1 MATETFDDKAAF
13 LAALHGKLRTTRGRE
28 TRPDIPAAPR
38 SPVTGLSTFIKA
50 GWAWEFR
57 VGSGYRLE
65 KGALSTG
72 WQADEATCCKVAK
85 GLKS

>member
-1 MATETFDDKAAF
+1 MTIEMSEHDAAR
-13 LAALHGKLRTTRGRE
+13 LGIAGASPRTPRGRE

-38 SPVTGLSTFIKA
+38 SPRTGLSTFIKA
-50 GWAWEFR
+50 GWRWTFQ
-57 VGSGYRLE
+57 SGAGYKLE

-72 WQADEATCCKVAK
+72 WQVDEATCCKVAK